1 MAPTG
6 PTQPT
11 DDTVERAKRA
21 VSRKM
26 KPFEAAANR
35 LSDYLKEENAEID
48 EGEIRIEQLK
58 LLYDDLPTGSWQ
70 VNAKENFCG

>member
-1 MAPTG
+1 MASTG

-11 DDTVERAKRA
+11 DDMVEQAKRA

-35 LSDYLKEENAEID
+35 LSDYIKKKMQ
-48 EGEIRIEQLK
+48 R
-58 LLYDDLPTGSWQ
+58 
-70 VNAKENFCG
+70 